1 MSKQKSQEKWRMPEY
16 ACPDHQA
23 AGVSLSY
30 ALALSS
36 DRTWSEL
43 ITTFEK
49 RLTVSERKELAGA
62 VLNSLSSEDA
72 SITVQSM
79 FEYRGAGAPDA
90 PLYTFQDQ
98 AMSWVSWADPEEI
111 NVYCLACFEK
121 MPIAQQRE
129 FLQYTQE
136 LDAT

>member
-1 MSKQKSQEKWRMPEY
+1 MSKQKSQEKWQMPDY
-16 ACPDHQA
+16 ACPDHKA
-23 AGVSLSY
+23 AGASLTY

-49 RLTVSERKELAGA
+49 HLTVSERKELAGTT
-62 VLNSLSSEDA
+62 LNSLGSEDA
-72 SITVQSM
+72 SIIVQSM
-79 FEYRGAGAPDA
+79 FENRGAGAPDA

-111 NVYCLACFEK
+111 SVYGLACFEK
-121 MPIAQQRE
+121 MPAIEQQE
-129 FLQYTQE
+129 FLKYIQGR
-136 LDAT
+136 DIK